1 MFVKAQTVFPIPRLS
16 TRITGTLEQK
26 FYKRYSGSMLSFS
39 AMAYL
44 GFNQEQATILVVDDS
59 LEMQR
64 YLRILLELDSYQV
77 ETASNG
83 HDALQS
89 MRRGCAAQVVLLDVQ
104 MPGMD
109 GLETLRRLQEFRP
122 NLKVIMCSGV
132 DDPVKIREANALGA
146 QAYLLKPIQHL
157 YLSAAVERCLH
168 EEPGDRRPERLGFQ
182 LFVLPSPSPL

>member
-1 MFVKAQTVFPIPRLS
+1 MQ
-16 TRITGTLEQK
+16 
-26 FYKRYSGSMLSFS
+26 SFS

-64 YLRILLELDSYQV
+64 YLRALLELDSYRV
-77 ETASNG
+77 ETVSNG

-89 MRRGCAAQVVLLDVQ
+89 LRRGCAAQIVLLDLQ

-132 DDPVKIREANALGA
+132 DDPVRINNAAALGA
-146 QAYLLKPIQHL
+146 QAYLVKPIQHL

-168 EEPGDRRPERLGFQ
+168 EGPTEPQLERLGFQ

>member
-1 MFVKAQTVFPIPRLS
+1 
-16 TRITGTLEQK
+16 
-26 FYKRYSGSMLSFS
+26 MLSFS

-44 GFNQEQATILVVDDS
+44 GFDQRQATILVVDDS

-64 YLRILLELDSYQV
+64 YIRVLLELDSYRV
-77 ETASNG
+77 ETVSNG
-83 HDALQS
+83 QDALQS
-89 MRRGCAAQVVLLDVQ
+89 LRRGCAAQVVLLDVQ

-132 DDPVKIREANALGA
+132 DDPAKIEEAATLGA

-168 EEPGDRRPERLGFQ
+168 EGSAERQPERLGFQ